1 MIEGLSITKPYRIE
15 IKEFALEE
23 PEDNEVQIK
32 TAFVGIC
39 GSDIAYFKGEEKYL
53 GDDMFGH
60 EGIGEVVKV
69 GKNVK
74 KFRVGDKV
82 SSSWHPAFREYYN
95 APEDTCLK
103 IPELSP
109 KYILQCVSCP
119 MNALLQVRQILKVQ
133 KKKEVSTLLIGS
145 GFTAYTF
152 AQILPPKSFDVYG
165 KYNKS
170 YFSKLANSIFSDK
183 ESLTRESYDVIIN
196 CDITLEPYEIV
207 EKCLKVEGI
216 FVHFATSREPFTT
229 QFEDW
234 NWRNFTVLFPSP
246 RAKVYQKAVKK
257 TLDLIKKGTLR
268 TDILYS
274 KEYPFEKAQE
284 AFMDFVTERK
294 EGEFKY
300 YLKFQTY
307 EDISCRW

>member
-1 MIEGLSITKPYRIE
+1 MNKIKGLSLVKPYKIE
-15 IKEFALEE
+15 IKEFNLED
-23 PEDNEVQIK
+23 PKDNEVQIK

-39 GSDIAYFKGEEKYL
+39 GSDIAYFQGKEKYL
-53 GDDMFGH
+53 GDDMWGH

-69 GKNVK
+69 GKKVK
-74 KFRVGDKV
+74 KFKVGDKG

-95 APEDTCLK
+95 APEDTCIK

-119 MNALLQVRQILKVQ
+119 MNALLQVRQFLKAQ
-133 KKKEVSTLLIGS
+133 KKKKVSVLLIGS
-145 GFTAYTF
+145 GFTAYAF

-170 YFSKLANSIFSDK
+170 YFSELANSVFSNK
-183 ESLTRESYDVIIN
+183 EDLARESYDVIIN

-216 FVHFATSREPFTT
+216 FVHFATPREPFTA

-234 NWRNFTVLFPSP
+234 NWRNFIVLFPSP
-246 RAKVYQKAVKK
+246 RAKIYQKAVKK
-257 TLDLIKKGTLR
+257 TFDLIKKGILR

-274 KEYPFEKAQE
+274 KGYPFEKAQE
-284 AFMDFVTERK
+284 AFDDFINRRK
-294 EGEFKY
+294 EGEFKH
-300 YLKFQTY
+300 YLVF
-307 EDISCRW
+307 